1 MRPQRRRQQRRRS
14 GGGATMRRFEQRR
27 RSGGGATM
35 RRFET
40 TGALTEWSGS
50 VEKCECRGGSV
61 APPGRR
67 AEANLPHWLLIGGG
81 RHGRLSHVP
90 RVAEVDPQYIDTER
104 GESRPCQPI
113 RMRAT
118 SVMHVASVPLPGT
131 EYGAKIAFSKGTE
144 YDSPKIYATPRPDQS
159 AEIAEF
165 GNAKELEPG
174 QRCSH
179 EKSPY

>member
-50 VEKCECRGGSV
+50 VEKCECRGGNV
-61 APPGRR
+61 APPGCL

-90 RVAEVDPQYIDTER
+90 RVAELTEADPQLRYSTR
-104 GESRPCQPI
+104 RNH
-113 RMRAT
+113 AT
-118 SVMHVASVPLPGT
+118 HVASNFRPCMSVPMSRGT
-131 EYGAKIAFSKGTE
+131 EYGAKIASFH
-144 YDSPKIYATPRPDQS
+144 
-159 AEIAEF
+159 
-165 GNAKELEPG
+165 KELNTIPSKYMLRRAQTNQQKLLNLENQVPNSRSLEPAA
-174 QRCSH
+174 
-179 EKSPY
+179 P